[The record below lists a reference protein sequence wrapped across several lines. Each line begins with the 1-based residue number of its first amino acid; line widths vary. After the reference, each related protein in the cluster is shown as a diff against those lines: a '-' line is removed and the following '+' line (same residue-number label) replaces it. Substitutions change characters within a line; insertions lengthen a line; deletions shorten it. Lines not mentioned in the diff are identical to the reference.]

1 MPFVPVP
8 PFGAHRQQLSPGLTC
23 SLQLLL
29 GTLVKL
35 TQHPE
40 LRRLPRTERI
50 SVAVSTWPQLW
61 VLHLVQSGID
71 VARVFECGVAKG
83 GEQAL
88 KLAKMVDEF
97 RSLKLDQAE
106 WGLVEALVMGGRGD
120 LTMSD

>member
-1 MPFVPVP
+1 MFSVP

-71 VARVFECGVAKG
+71 VARVFECEG